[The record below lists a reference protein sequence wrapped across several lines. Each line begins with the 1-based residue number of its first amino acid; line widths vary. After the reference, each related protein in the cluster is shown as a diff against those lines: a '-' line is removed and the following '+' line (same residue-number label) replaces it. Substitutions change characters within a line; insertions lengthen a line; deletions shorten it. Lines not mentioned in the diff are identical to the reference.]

1 MALTNPKKIFI
12 ALLLAAAAVLYFG
25 GRNFL
30 ENCYYPPIL
39 MYHSIDD
46 HGAKLKLSV
55 PVEELRAQMKYLRD
69 KKFDIVSSAQLAD
82 MIKSG
87 KKIPHNIVAVT
98 LDDGPLDNYVNAFPV
113 FKEYK
118 IPATMFVISGSVGK
132 PNFLNAAQIK
142 EMSDAG
148 IDIESHSVTHPYIED
163 LTPDRFKREVIE
175 SKKAIE
181 AITGKPVYTFCFPYG
196 GFRDYVRDILRDAG
210 YKAAFVTMPRDN
222 SIALD
227 PYRMKR
233 IKIAPGPLN
242 MLDFRLKASGYY
254 MWFKAHRWTKRK
266 STESEY

>member
-1 MALTNPKKIFI
+1 
-12 ALLLAAAAVLYFG
+12 
-25 GRNFL
+25 
-30 ENCYYPPIL
+30 
-39 MYHSIDD
+39 
-46 HGAKLKLSV
+46 
-55 PVEELRAQMKYLRD
+55 
-69 KKFDIVSSAQLAD
+69 

-98 LDDGPLDNYVNAFPV
+98 VDDGLLDNYVNGFPV
-113 FKEYK
+113 FKEYR
-118 IPATMFVISGSVGK
+118 IPATLFVILGSIGK
-132 PNFLNAAQIK
+132 PDFLNAAQIK

-163 LTPDRFKREVIE
+163 LTPDGFKREVVE

-210 YKAAFVTMPRDN
+210 YKAGFVTMPRDN

-233 IKIAPGPLN
+233 IKVASGQFSL
-242 MLDFRLKASGYY
+242 LDFRLKTSGYY

-266 STESEY
+266 STKTELEY